1 MMHNTQPPNEAR
13 YNKKMTHFGSDAWK
27 ICVLNLNPIL
37 KNIHYYVAFSCQC
50 GSSVTLSQLFN
61 YMFRIKM
68 IWSSVGLLLAVSLVN
83 TKGLSIHG
91 EEGTAIQGDEVE
103 QELEVSEVML
113 LGGITDLF
121 HNCEQNIIN
130 CFMRFWFVVIQ
141 VLEGMLGMGGRVKR
155 DDRGITNYD
164 IRWTTSQ
171 PLDSRWFWF

>member
-1 MMHNTQPPNEAR
+1 
-13 YNKKMTHFGSDAWK
+13 
-27 ICVLNLNPIL
+27 
-37 KNIHYYVAFSCQC
+37 
-50 GSSVTLSQLFN
+50 
-61 YMFRIKM
+61 M

-130 CFMRFWFVVIQ
+130 CFMLICGHPGAGGNARHGWASE
-141 VLEGMLGMGGRVKR
+141 EGRPRNHQL
-155 DDRGITNYD
+155 
-164 IRWTTSQ
+164 
-171 PLDSRWFWF
+171 

>member
-1 MMHNTQPPNEAR
+1 
-13 YNKKMTHFGSDAWK
+13 
-27 ICVLNLNPIL
+27 
-37 KNIHYYVAFSCQC
+37 
-50 GSSVTLSQLFN
+50 
-61 YMFRIKM
+61 M

-91 EEGTAIQGDEVE
+91 EEGATIQGDEVE

-130 CFMRFWFVVIQ
+130 CFMRFFFVVIQ

-164 IRWTTSQ
+164 IRWVTRITRVSSTYYLSIREALIQ
-171 PLDSRWFWF
+171 MLKAMRAQDKKEAQAAQAQDRVRFLKKVRG

>member
-1 MMHNTQPPNEAR
+1 
-13 YNKKMTHFGSDAWK
+13 
-27 ICVLNLNPIL
+27 
-37 KNIHYYVAFSCQC
+37 
-50 GSSVTLSQLFN
+50 
-61 YMFRIKM
+61 M

-91 EEGTAIQGDEVE
+91 EEGATIQGDEVE

-130 CFMRFWFVVIQ
+130 CFMRFLFVVIQ

-164 IRWTTSQ
+164 IRWVKRIARVSSTYYTYLSIREALIQ
-171 PLDSRWFWF
+171 MLKAMRAQDKKEAQAAQAQDRVRFLKKVRG